1 MINPVKVRHIMV
13 QAAILGSCLFI
24 LGCENDEKTIREWT
38 EKREMVETAKE
49 ITVFFSQS
57 GKLKA
62 NLKAPV
68 MLRYQSDTVMVEFPK
83 SLHVDFFDSLGKKE
97 SWVDAR
103 YGKYFE
109 SFNRVL
115 LRDSVRVINTKG
127 DTLATPEL
135 WWDQNTQK
143 FYTEKEVRIIQP
155 GKRITGGKGL
165 EAGQDFSWYIIK
177 QPSGTV
183 LVDDD
188 MGTRPPDT
196 TRPQPQILVPA
207 RPTPITPAAM
217 DTTKKVDT
225 TKPRITPIKQ
235 D

>member
-1 MINPVKVRHIMV
+1 MINPFKVRNILV
-13 QAAILGSCLFI
+13 QAAILGSCL
-24 LGCENDEKTIREWT
+24 LLWGCENDMKTIQELS

-49 ITVFFSQS
+49 VTVFFSQT
-57 GKLKA
+57 G
-62 NLKAPV
+62 NLKAYLKAPL

-83 SLHVDFFDSLGKKE
+83 SLHVDFFDSLGKRE

-115 LRDSVRVINTKG
+115 LRDSVQVINTKG
-127 DTLATPEL
+127 DTLTTPEL
-135 WWDQNTQK
+135 WWDQNAQK
-143 FYTEKEVRIIQP
+143 FYTEREVRIIQP

-188 MGTRPPDT
+188 MGAGPPDT

-207 RPTPITPAAM
+207 RPTPVPPTV
-217 DTTKKVDT
+217 DTTKVDT
-225 TKPRITPIKQ
+225 TKQ
-235 D
+235 